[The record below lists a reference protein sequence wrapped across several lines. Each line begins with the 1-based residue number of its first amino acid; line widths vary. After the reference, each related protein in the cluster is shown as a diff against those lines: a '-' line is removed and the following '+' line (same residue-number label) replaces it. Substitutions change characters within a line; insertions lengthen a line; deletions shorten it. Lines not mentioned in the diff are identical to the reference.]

1 MGEIVRLGSSRRWSD
16 VVVHGGVASWV
27 EVAEDPSLDA
37 RGQVGQVLAQI
48 DATLE
53 QVSGDRTRLLQV
65 LVYLAPEV
73 EQAALD
79 EPWDS
84 WVPAGHAPIRA
95 TVRVGLAAGCLVE
108 MVVTA
113 AVSLVDA
120 RDRDRLS

>member
-1 MGEIVRLGSSRRWSD
+1 MGAIVRLGNSPRWSD

-37 RGQVGQVLAQI
+37 RGQVAQVLAQI
-48 DATLE
+48 DATLA
-53 QVSGDRTRLLQV
+53 QVGSDRTRLLQV
-65 LVYLAPEV
+65 LVYLAPLV

-79 EPWDS
+79 GPWDD

-113 AVSLVDA
+113 AASHA
-120 RDRDRLS
+120 ESRERES